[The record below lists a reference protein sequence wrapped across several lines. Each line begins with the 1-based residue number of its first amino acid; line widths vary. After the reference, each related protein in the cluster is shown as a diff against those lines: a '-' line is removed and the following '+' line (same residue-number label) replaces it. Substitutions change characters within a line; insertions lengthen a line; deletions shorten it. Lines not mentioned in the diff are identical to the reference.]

1 MNQATFI
8 GNLTADAVQRTAQ
21 NGTPCATFTVAV
33 NRRHGDTQE
42 TLFVQCT
49 KAGNTERL
57 FPYLRKGTRLA
68 VTGRVTPRAWI
79 GKDGAPRA
87 GLDLFCLDLE
97 LLGGGAD
104 RTAPAQGTQ
113 TQTAYPQGQPQ
124 TAYPQP
130 AQPVQQST
138 YPQQP
143 AATAQQPASV
153 PDGLPF

>member
-57 FPYLRKGTRLA
+57 FPYLRKGTRIA

-104 RTAPAQGTQ
+104 RTAAQGAQ
-113 TQTAYPQGQPQ
+113 TQAAYPQTPAPQ
-124 TAYPQP
+124 TAYPQT
-130 AQPVQQST
+130 AQPVQQSQ
-138 YPQQP
+138 YPQP
-143 AATAQQPASV
+143 AATAPQPAPV

>member
-49 KAGNTERL
+49 KAGNTERI

-97 LLGGGAD
+97 LLGGGAN
-104 RTAPAQGTQ
+104 AQGTQ
-113 TQTAYPQGQPQ
+113 TQTAYQQTPAPQ

-130 AQPVQQST
+130 AQPVQQSQ
-138 YPQQP
+138 YPQP
-143 AATAQQPASV
+143 AATAPQPAPV

>member
-104 RTAPAQGTQ
+104 RTAAQGAQ
-113 TQTAYPQGQPQ
+113 TQAAYPQTPAPQ
-124 TAYPQP
+124 TAYPQT
-130 AQPVQQST
+130 AQPVQQSQ
-138 YPQQP
+138 YPQP
-143 AATAQQPASV
+143 AATAPQPAPV

>member
-97 LLGGGAD
+97 LLGGGAN
-104 RTAPAQGTQ
+104 AQGTQ
-113 TQTAYPQGQPQ
+113 TQ

-138 YPQQP
+138 YPQTAQPVQQSAYPQQP
-143 AATAQQPASV
+143 AATAPKPAPV

>member
-42 TLFVQCT
+42 TLYVQCT

-57 FPYLRKGTRLA
+57 SPYLRKGTRLA
-68 VTGRVTPRAWI
+68 VTGRVKPRAWI

-97 LLGGGAD
+97 LLGGGAN
-104 RTAPAQGTQ
+104 AQGTQ
-113 TQTAYPQGQPQ
+113 TQTPAPQ

-130 AQPVQQST
+130 AQPVQQSP
-138 YPQQP
+138 YPQPP
-143 AATAQQPASV
+143 AATAPQPAQPV

>member
-49 KAGNTERL
+49 KAGNTERI

-68 VTGRVTPRAWI
+68 VTGLVTPHAWI
-79 GKDGAPRA
+79 GKDGTPRA
-87 GLDLFCLDLE
+87 GLDLFVRDFE
-97 LLGGGAD
+97 FVGGKPGANS
-104 RTAPAQGTQ
+104 TSQPMQPAQAPAPAQPAASQEAFPKAET
-113 TQTAYPQGQPQ
+113 TA
-124 TAYPQP
+124 
-130 AQPVQQST
+130 
-138 YPQQP
+138 PQQP
-143 AATAQQPASV
+143 KNLFGSPQPTER
-153 PDGLPF
+153 DLPF